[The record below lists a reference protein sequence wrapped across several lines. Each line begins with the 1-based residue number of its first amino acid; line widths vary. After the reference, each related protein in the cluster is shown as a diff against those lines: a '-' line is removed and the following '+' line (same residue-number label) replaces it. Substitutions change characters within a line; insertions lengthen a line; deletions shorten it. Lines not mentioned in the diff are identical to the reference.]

1 MAEYRHLE
9 NAPITEALIDLR
21 IRLPSDF
28 DIKVLAS
35 FKKELAKRYPHFEE
49 RRVVEGG
56 FGWQKGKATIKAPKD
71 MGIEGYFYLSP
82 DKKQIV
88 QFRKDGFT
96 FSRLKPYTYWD
107 AVLAEARSLWGLYA
121 DKTAVETVSRIAV
134 RYINHLKTP
143 LPIHDF
149 KDYLTV
155 PPEVPEKAPQ
165 AVSSFFSRV
174 VVHDTAQGINANIIQ
189 ALERSIEPD
198 TIPIIL
204 DIDVYKTG
212 EFKVGSDEIWTILA
226 KLRELKN
233 IIFFGSITEKTAR
246 LFE

>member
-21 IRLPSDF
+21 VRLPSDF
-28 DIKVLAS
+28 NIEILAS
-35 FKKELAKRYPHFEE
+35 LKEELSKRYPHFEE
-49 RRVVEGG
+49 RRVISGG
-56 FGWQKGKATIKAPKD
+56 FAWEEGKSVVEAPKD
-71 MGIEGYFYLSP
+71 MGIEGYFCRSQ
-82 DKKQIV
+82 DKNQVV
-88 QFRKDGFT
+88 QFRRDGFT

-107 AVLAEARSLWGLYA
+107 AVLAEARSLWGLYINKTSV
-121 DKTAVETVSRIAV
+121 KTASRIAV
-134 RYINHLKTP
+134 RYINHLKIP

-174 VVHDTAQGINANIIQ
+174 VVHDTEQGINANITQ
-189 ALERSIEPD
+189 ALEKSVESD

-204 DIDVYKTG
+204 DIDVYKIG
-212 EFKVGSDEIWTILA
+212 ELKVSSNEIWDTLN
-226 KLRELKN
+226 KLRDLKN
-233 IIFFGSITEKTAR
+233 VIFFGSITEKTAR